1 MKTKRLI
8 AIFLF
13 LISGFTFAQENF
25 QDQLILHSG
34 GIIKCEI
41 REIGDDEIKY
51 AQEGFRSN
59 VLMGID
65 KNKVLKIVFADGRE
79 MVISNSMTQSSEYE
93 FQHKNVF
100 KFNFLLPAS
109 GAYAFSYERSIQ
121 PGQSFETEFGIISN
135 GDAEENNMEATGFF
149 LKAGFKFIRDPD
161 FYLKGMRYAHIL
173 KGSYIKPE
181 LAIASFSYD
190 HNTTFW
196 GSESVNAK
204 GTTTKLAVLLNVGK
218 QVVYSNRFAVDFF
231 CSVGYLFGGG
241 EEDIRYFAFTGGDS
255 NALTFSGGIRLGFL
269 F

>member
-1 MKTKRLI
+1 MKTKLLF
-8 AIFLF
+8 IFCLF
-13 LISGFTFAQENF
+13 LISGFVFAQENF

-34 GIIKCEI
+34 GTIKCEV

-65 KNKVLKIVFADGRE
+65 KNKVDRIVFADGRE
-79 MVISNSMTQSSEYE
+79 MIISNSMTQSSEYE

-109 GAYAFSYERSIQ
+109 GAYAFGYERSIQ

-135 GDAEENNMEATGFF
+135 GDTEHNNMEATGFF
-149 LKAGFKFIRDPD
+149 LKGGFKFIRDPD

-190 HNTTFW
+190 HNTTLW
-196 GSESVNAK
+196 GSQSVNAQ
-204 GTTTKLAVLLNVGK
+204 GTTTKLAILLNAGK
-218 QVVYSNRFAVDFF
+218 QIVYNNRFAVDFF
-231 CSVGYLFGGG
+231 VSVGYLLGGA
-241 EEDIRYFAFTGGDS
+241 EEDIRYFAFTGSGS
-255 NALTFSGGIRLGFL
+255 SSLTFSGGIRLGLL

>member
-13 LISGFTFAQENF
+13 LISGILFAQEKYL
-25 QDQLILHSG
+25 DQLILLSG
-34 GIIKCEI
+34 ASIKCEV

-79 MVISNSMTQSSEYE
+79 MIISNSMTQSPDYDL
-93 FQHKNVF
+93 QHRNVL
-100 KFNFLLPAS
+100 KFNFLSPAA
-109 GAYAFSYERSIQ
+109 GAYAVSFERSIK
-121 PGQSFETEFGIISN
+121 PGQSFETELGIISN
-135 GDAEENNMEATGFF
+135 GDADENNMEATGFF

-196 GSESVNAK
+196 GSESVNVK
-204 GTTTKLAVLLNVGK
+204 GTTTKLAVLLNAGK
-218 QVVYSNRFAVDFF
+218 QVVYSNKFAVDFF

-241 EEDIRYFAFTGGDS
+241 EKDIRYFAFTGSDS